1 MRRTKTERSAAERGR
16 PFLFFFYLLCFGL
29 LLVGV
34 RQRLLLGLQRGFG
47 EEVLELVGVGDVR
60 LLQGPPQR
68 VVAAGEKKKTKQ
80 DNGSPGPRYRKS
92 ETACRAR
99 NI

>member
-1 MRRTKTERSAAERGR
+1 MERSAAEQGR
-16 PFLFFFYLLCFGL
+16 PFFFYLLRFGL

-60 LLQGPPQR
+60 LLQGSPQR
-68 VVAAGEKKKTKQ
+68 VVAAGEKKKQNKITDLLGRVIVNQ
-80 DNGSPGPRYRKS
+80 RRRVEPQ
-92 ETACRAR
+92 